1 MAKMMMQKN
10 PVLIFDEPTNH
21 LDLEAVSA
29 LAEGLS
35 IFPGTVYVVSH
46 DRDLISDVATRVLS
60 FTPNGLI
67 DYHGTYEE
75 YLQTHKFKEVAK
87 TGKR

>member
-1 MAKMMMQKN
+1 
-10 PVLIFDEPTNH
+10 
-21 LDLEAVSA
+21 
-29 LAEGLS
+29 
-35 IFPGTVYVVSH
+35 VSH